1 MADEMDDL
9 VTILP
14 LLLRALAGLE
24 FVSRYLNPAAIG
36 PVLSAVGEPD
46 APLREILPRME
57 TWPERMNAV
66 KSCLQEASTRAFN
79 AYEGLRE
86 AGAQPDGMRGLY
98 RALGQLPR
106 AQEALYP
113 LAGDLP
119 PVSRYFLTPE
129 ARQDEAKLAALA
141 AGRRDDAGVFHVG
154 DEPGARGSFSLYV
167 PEDYSPDRPAP
178 VVFALHGGAGNGR
191 NFLWSWLR
199 EARSRGAILVA
210 PTAIGETWALMGP
223 DIDTPNLKRMLDQVR
238 SAWAIDETRLLM
250 TGMSDGGTFSYVS
263 GRLSGSP
270 FTHLA
275 PACASFHPILA
286 QMADAERLQGLPI
299 HITHGA
305 LDWMFPVQVGRE
317 ASDALAAA
325 GAAVTYLEIDDLSHT
340 YPREV
345 NTPVLD
351 WLGA

>member
-9 VTILP
+9 VEILP

-24 FVSRYLNPAAIG
+24 FVGRYLNPTAVR
-36 PVLSAVGEPD
+36 PVMDAVGAPD
-46 APLREILPRME
+46 EPLREKLPSME
-57 TWPERMNAV
+57 AWPERLGAV
-66 KSCLQEASTRAFN
+66 RTCLTEASTRVFN

-86 AGAQPDGMRGLY
+86 SAAQPDGMRGLF

-129 ARQDEAKLAALA
+129 ARQDGDKIAALA
-141 AGRRDDAGVFHVG
+141 AEVRDNTGVFHVG
-154 DEPGARGSFSLYV
+154 EAPGARGAYSLYV
-167 PEDYSPDRPAP
+167 PEDYDAARPAP

-199 EARSRGAILVA
+199 EARSRGAILCA
-210 PTAIGETWALMGP
+210 PTAIGDTWALMGP
-223 DIDTPNLKRMLDQVR
+223 DIDSPNLHSILDQIREGWSV
-238 SAWAIDETRLLM
+238 DETKILM
-250 TGMSDGGTFSYVS
+250 TGMSDGGTFTYVS
-263 GRLSGSP
+263 ALLAGSP

-286 QMADAERLQGLPI
+286 QMADRERLQGLPI

-317 ASDALAAA
+317 AAESLQAA
-325 GAAVTYLEIDDLSHT
+325 GADVTYVEMDDLSHT